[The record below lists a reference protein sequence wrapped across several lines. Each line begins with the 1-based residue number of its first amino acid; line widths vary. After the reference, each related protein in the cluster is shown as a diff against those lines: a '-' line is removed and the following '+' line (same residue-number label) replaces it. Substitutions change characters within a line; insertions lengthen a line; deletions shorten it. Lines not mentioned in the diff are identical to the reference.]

1 MGLTSRVA
9 GENRLRRV
17 FAIARLFQLKIGPAE
32 SGAPNGIRTRAA
44 ALKGRCPGPLDDGGK
59 SQLARDIVAVRA
71 RASRSLVS
79 REGIEPS
86 TRGLKV
92 PCSATELPAR
102 PLLDSSS
109 KNPQYPRPPPKP
121 VCAVAS
127 LSASLSEEK

>member
-1 MGLTSRVA
+1 MLAFQLVSTCQLLIALADQLTS
-9 GENRLRRV
+9 
-17 FAIARLFQLKIGPAE
+17 
-32 SGAPNGIRTRAA
+32 APNGIRTRAA

-59 SQLARDIVAVRA
+59 PQLARVIVAVRA
-71 RASRSLVS
+71 RASRNLVS

-109 KNPQYPRPPPKP
+109 KFHQNARPTPKP
-121 VCAVAS
+121 VSAVAS
-127 LSASLSEEK
+127 

>member
-1 MGLTSRVA
+1 MSLSAWSGQPTS
-9 GENRLRRV
+9 
-17 FAIARLFQLKIGPAE
+17 
-32 SGAPNGIRTRAA
+32 APNGIRTRAA

-59 SQLARDIVAVRA
+59 PQLARVIVAVRA
-71 RASRSLVS
+71 RASRNLVS

-109 KNPQYPRPPPKP
+109 KFHQYARPRPKP

-127 LSASLSEEK
+127 LSASLSEEM